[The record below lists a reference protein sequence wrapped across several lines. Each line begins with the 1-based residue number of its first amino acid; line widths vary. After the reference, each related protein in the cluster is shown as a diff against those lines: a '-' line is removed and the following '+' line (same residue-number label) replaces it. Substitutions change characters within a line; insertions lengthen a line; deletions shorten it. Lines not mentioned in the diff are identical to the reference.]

1 MDTSVLDEVITGR
14 VEPHIYAFKTNTIP
28 NYLKVGDTYR
38 PVAER
43 LQEWKKYFPDLQRE
57 FDDKATVSM
66 VIFFRDYAV
75 HQYLEKELG
84 KIRLKKTDIEDG
96 IYFSNEFFKEAEKAD
111 IENAIADIK
120 TSYDAEPTK
129 YLYYKTNDSMRAVT
143 EYKSTGYWNPRQN
156 QKDAINK
163 FCAAVNG
170 GRSNLLMYAVMRFG
184 KTFTSLCCAKEMPL
198 PDGSTGAKIV
208 LVVSAKADVKEEWR
222 KTVQSADN
230 FKDYKFL
237 DSERLKEENIID
249 DEIADN
255 ILGALDQLIEDG
267 YNELVFDP
275 SVEDIHMAIEN
286 YVTDK
291 IGPTAG
297 FMHTAKSRND
307 QVATDVRLVL
317 RDKITETQIGIL
329 EFMEGLVEKAGE
341 HLETVFIGYTHLQHA
356 QPITIAHHLMAH
368 VQALKRDYERLEDT
382 YKRVNL
388 NPLGSAAM
396 TTTSFP
402 INRQL
407 TTDLLGFDA
416 YLENSMDGVSSRD
429 FISETVFDLS
439 ALCTTLSKIC
449 EELILW
455 STYEFGII
463 EMADEYSST
472 SSIMPQK
479 KNPEVAELA
488 RAKSTIVNGEL
499 VTILTILKA
508 IPYTYNRDLQEITP
522 HLWNAV
528 KVTQDTLS
536 IVTKMLL
543 SVKFKEDRCLE
554 LAGTN
559 FATATDLAD
568 IMVREKQIPFR
579 TAHKIVGRIVNE
591 ATASGLKEADITSE
605 YIDDIASELGF
616 EKLGLEDDL
625 VQKALNPLENV
636 KMRTVP
642 GGPSPAMVEIARDN
656 IKEFLNEEF
665 EKKGI

>member
-1 MDTSVLDEVITGR
+1 MNLRSGRLKTEMTDEAAEYTSSL
-14 VEPHIYAFKTNTIP
+14 
-28 NYLKVGDTYR
+28 
-38 PVAER
+38 
-43 LQEWKKYFPDLQRE
+43 E
-57 FDDKATVSM
+57 FDKI
-66 VIFFRDYAV
+66 IF
-75 HQYLEKELG
+75 E
-84 KIRLKKTDIEDG
+84 
-96 IYFSNEFFKEAEKAD
+96 
-111 IENAIADIK
+111 ADIK
-120 TSYDAEPTK
+120 TNFAHT
-129 YLYYKTNDSMRAVT
+129 
-143 EYKSTGYWNPRQN
+143 
-156 QKDAINK
+156 
-163 FCAAVNG
+163 
-170 GRSNLLMYAVMRFG
+170 LM
-184 KTFTSLCCAKEMPL
+184 
-198 PDGSTGAKIV
+198 
-208 LVVSAKADVKEEWR
+208 
-222 KTVQSADN
+222 
-230 FKDYKFL
+230 
-237 DSERLKEENIID
+237 LKEQNIID
-249 DEIADN
+249 GEIADK
-255 ILGALDQLIEDG
+255 ILGALDQLKEEG
-267 YNELVFDP
+267 YNALVFDP

-286 YVTDK
+286 YVTEE
-291 IGPTAG
+291 IGLEAG

-307 QVATDVRLVL
+307 QVATDIRLVL
-317 RDKITETQIGIL
+317 RDRIIEIQVGIL
-329 EFMEGLVEKAGE
+329 EFIEGLVELAGQ

-368 VQALKRDYERLEDT
+368 VQALKRDYERLDDT

-407 TTDLLGFDA
+407 TTDLLGFDD
-416 YLENSMDGVSSRD
+416 YLRNSMDGVSSRD

-439 ALCTTLSKIC
+439 ALCSTLAKIC

-479 KNPEVAELA
+479 KNPDVAELA
-488 RAKSTIVNGEL
+488 RGKSTIATGEL
-499 VTILTILKA
+499 MTILSILKA

-528 KVTQDTLS
+528 DVTKDTLS

-543 SVKFKEDRCLE
+543 SVKFNEDRCLE

-568 IMVREKQIPFR
+568 IMVREKKIPFR

-591 ATASGLKEADITSE
+591 ATAHGLTEKDVTSQ
-605 YIDDIASELGF
+605 YIDDIAEELGF
-616 EKLGLEDDL
+616 DKLELDDEL

-642 GGPSPAMVEIARDN
+642 GGPSPEMVEIARAD
-656 IKEFLNEEF
+656 IKEFLDEEF